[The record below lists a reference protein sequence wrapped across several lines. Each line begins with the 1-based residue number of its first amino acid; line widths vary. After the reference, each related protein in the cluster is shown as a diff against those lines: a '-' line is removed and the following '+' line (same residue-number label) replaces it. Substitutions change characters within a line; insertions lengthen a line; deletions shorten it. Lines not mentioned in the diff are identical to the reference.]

1 MAFMDQFRFGGQN
14 DLLQMPSQNT
24 QFGMMQ
30 SPFGQQQPMQQ
41 RGFGMFQSP
50 WQQNGGGYNPQ
61 PGNMG
66 YNPQQP
72 ENPPRMLK
80 PWDTVGHNDPVPT
93 GGYRP
98 IGNGTPG
105 TTTQQFL
112 QNQMNQQ
119 GGQPRDGNEANL
131 WKYLS
136 THKDPTGPSGNGP
149 TPGRPGRDQFGM
161 PIGYADPI
169 LPWGFGG
176 G

>member
-1 MAFMDQFRFGGQN
+1 MYGFMDNYFGNVGRRN
-14 DLLQMPSQNT
+14 GLFE
-24 QFGMMQ
+24 QFGMPYGNRQ
-30 SPFGQQQPMQQ
+30 YGGQQQQGNQ
-41 RGFGMFQSP
+41 GFNQ
-50 WQQNGGGYNPQ
+50 QQNIGF
-61 PGNMG
+61 
-66 YNPQQP
+66 NPQQP
-72 ENPPRMLK
+72 QNITQQFQQPGIPSGMF
-80 PWDTVGHNDPVPT
+80 PIPA